1 MSSYWQTQFRER
13 MEKFVE
19 SSNSHAGTA
28 ISIKVR
34 ITSGCFH
41 REHSPLAYQTIDRQL
56 KSIAPKDFCFEEH
69 ESGPEILTWVQL
81 TTAGIAFSAA
91 VISLVT
97 AIIKARSDGIKKGDG
112 PSAPVELV
120 VRGLGSGDT
129 YFEETILH
137 IPPGKELSAIEI
149 ESLLKQA
156 LSKQKPVKA
165 KKVLKKAKR
174 KTKKIL

>member
-1 MSSYWQTQFRER
+1 MSSQWHTQFRKR
-13 MEKFVE
+13 MENFVE
-19 SSNSHAGTA
+19 NSDSRVGIA

-41 REHSPLAYQTIDRQL
+41 REHSPLAYQAIDKQL
-56 KSIAPKDFCFEEH
+56 SSIASKDFSFEEH

-81 TTAGIAFSAA
+81 TTAGLALSAA
-91 VISLVT
+91 VISLIA

-120 VRGLGSGDT
+120 IRGLGSGDT

-137 IPPGKELSAIEI
+137 IPPGKELSGVEI
-149 ESLLKQA
+149 KSLLNQA
-156 LSKQKPVKA
+156 LSKQKPAKA
-165 KKVLKKAKR
+165 KKVVLKAKR
-174 KTKKIL
+174 KTKKIS